1 MAIFLD
7 SKFLGHRATKAFQND
22 DHRGKTID
30 ALLAKEKGDA
40 RPMRDVEDFIYYVRS
55 QKQAVA
61 SLNLSSTT
69 RTGNAQISKYYFAIH
84 SMIKASCLLPTKYV
98 YSISIEIFISAC
110 LKQSLIQEGADGK
123 RYAVLGK
130 FKDLDD
136 VQSFDTFVQF
146 VNAIDEICRSPK
158 FRSKLVN
165 AWKLQEYRRES
176 FTKFVDDLFYVHS
189 RIIVL
194 RVDLYY
200 NNATKDLVDGS
211 DALDDLDRLVANM
224 RHNSIF
230 DDLLGSIFRVEY
242 GLDRGVHIHSVF
254 FFNGSIRNGL
264 YHVHYAKLIG
274 EYWKQ
279 HITQGKGD
287 YWNVNAK
294 IDEYKAKGICGIGL
308 ICASDELMINN
319 LIGLVVHYV
328 CKERQTI
335 RLKDSPARK
344 MIRKS
349 CAPETFGVK
358 RGRPRLAQT
367 NSLC

>member
-40 RPMRDVEDFIYYVRS
+40 RSMRDVEDFIYYVRS

-158 FRSKLVN
+158 FRNKLIN

-200 NNATKDLVDGS
+200 NKATKDLVDGS
-211 DALDDLDRLVANM
+211 DALDDLDRFVSNM

-230 DDLLGSIFRVEY
+230 DNLLGSIFRVEY
-242 GLDRGVHIHSVF
+242 GVDRGVHIHSIF
-254 FFNGSIRNGL
+254 FFNGSVRNGL

-279 HITQGKGD
+279 QVTQGKGD

-308 ICASDELMINN
+308 IGASDEHMINN
-319 LIGLVVHYV
+319 LIGIVVHYV

-335 RLKDSPARK
+335 RLRDSPARK

-349 CAPETFGVK
+349 RAPEAFAVK